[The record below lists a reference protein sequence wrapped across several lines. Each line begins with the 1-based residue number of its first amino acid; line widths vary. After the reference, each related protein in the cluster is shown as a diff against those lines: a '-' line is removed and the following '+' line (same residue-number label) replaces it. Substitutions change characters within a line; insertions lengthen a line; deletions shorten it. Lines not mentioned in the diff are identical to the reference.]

1 MSPEDK
7 RKSRLG
13 DDGQGQMLIKKK
25 SSFSTPKTRGL
36 NASPGGETR
45 HSSTT
50 GYNQGYYQNYG
61 Q

>member
-45 HSSTT
+45 HSSHT
-50 GYNQGYYQNYG
+50 GYNQGYY
-61 Q
+61 